1 MQRVRKAV
9 KQLPSKLRRGSKLL
23 GELGHLRHRATSSDV
38 HVLSDHAL
46 QDHEIEGEKTVVLT
60 NSIDIGSE
68 ITTADTFTCSCTQW
82 DELEDHVDH
91 ADGKVEAS
99 ALYKATISNG
109 ESELVPLEQAPWDS
123 KMLTESDSD
132 KLLDLANQTDDE
144 EYCTYESE
152 ELCPCQWEGNS
163 TMVHLT
169 DLVCTPSRI
178 WGRIQVNNIAYEKH
192 ILVRWSGDG
201 WKSVSE
207 QPASFERSEINLKR
221 DAFTFEI
228 ERPQHGEIVELAV
241 RYCVCNQEYWDNNGG
256 NNYQVLG
263 TY

>member
-9 KQLPSKLRRGSKLL
+9 KKLPTKLRRGSKLL
-23 GELGHLRHRATSSDV
+23 GELGHLRHRATSSNV

-46 QDHEIEGEKTVVLT
+46 QDHEIDGEKTVVLT

-68 ITTADTFTCSCTQW
+68 ITTAGSTFTCSCTQW
-82 DELEDHVDH
+82 DELEDHVD
-91 ADGKVEAS
+91 ADGRVEAS
-99 ALYKATISNG
+99 ALYKGTTSSG
-109 ESELVPLEQAPWDS
+109 ELLLQQASWDM
-123 KMLTESDSD
+123 KMSTESDND
-132 KLLDLANQTDDE
+132 KILVDHANQMDDV
-144 EYCTYESE
+144 EYCTCENE

-178 WGRIQVNNIAYEKH
+178 WGRIQVNNVAYEKH
-192 ILVRWSGDG
+192 ILVRWSGDA
-201 WKSVSE
+201 WKSFSE
-207 QPASFERSEINLKR
+207 QPASFEQSEINLKR

-228 ERPQHGEIVELAV
+228 ERPDHGEMVELAV
-241 RYCVCNQEYWDNNGG
+241 RYCVCNQEYWDNNDG